1 MDDNGS
7 GGGSGGGGSGGDG
20 GTGFGSGTGT
30 GGSGGSGEREYR
42 VEELAKAAGI
52 PVRTLR
58 FYRERRLL
66 PPPRRDG
73 RIAWYSEAHLA
84 RLRTIAGLLE
94 RGHTLGGIAELI
106 AAWENGRTL
115 GGVAELL
122 GLEGALTA
130 PWSEETPVRLTPEQL
145 ADYFGGDVTPENLTS
160 ALNIGYI
167 GVDGENVIHISRRL
181 LDASA
186 ALVHE
191 GVPLAAVLAAGRGVR
206 EHVDALADLFT
217 QVIRTHVIGP
227 MDDLPPAEAHRIA
240 ESLQRLRPLAKN
252 IVDAEMGLAMERRV
266 RAEIDAWLRQQAERA
281 EAGTGPNTGTGTG
294 TGTGTEPVA
303 ETGPVAETVAGT
315 VTETRTGP
323 AERTGGA

>member
-1 MDDNGS
+1 M
-7 GGGSGGGGSGGDG
+7 
-20 GTGFGSGTGT
+20 
-30 GGSGGSGEREYR
+30 
-42 VEELAKAAGI
+42 EELAKAAGI

-106 AAWENGRTL
+106 GAWENGRTL

-130 PWSEETPVRLTPEQL
+130 PWSEETPVRLTPEEL
-145 ADYFGGDVTPENLTS
+145 ADYFGEDVTPENLTT
-160 ALNIGYI
+160 ALDIGYI

-206 EHVDALADLFT
+206 AHTDALADLFT

-281 EAGTGPNTGTGTG
+281 EGGAACGTDGGTEAGTDGG
-294 TGTGTEPVA
+294 A
-303 ETGPVAETVAGT
+303 EAGT
-315 VTETRTGP
+315 DGGAEAGVGGSTDGGTKIGTDP
-323 AERTGGA
+323 AEPTAGA

>member
-1 MDDNGS
+1 M
-7 GGGSGGGGSGGDG
+7 
-20 GTGFGSGTGT
+20 
-30 GGSGGSGEREYR
+30 
-42 VEELAKAAGI
+42 EELAKAAGI

-106 AAWENGRTL
+106 GAWENGRTL

-130 PWSEETPVRLTPEQL
+130 PWSEETPVRLTPEEL
-145 ADYFGGDVTPENLTS
+145 ADYFGEDVTPENLTT
-160 ALNIGYI
+160 ALDIGYI

-206 EHVDALADLFT
+206 AHTDALADLFT

-281 EAGTGPNTGTGTG
+281 EGGAACGTDGGAEADVDGSTDGGAEAGVGGSTDGGAEAGVGGSTDGGTKIGTD
-294 TGTGTEPVA
+294 
-303 ETGPVAETVAGT
+303 
-315 VTETRTGP
+315 P
-323 AERTGGA
+323 AEPTAGA